1 MKLQSIGLC
10 LFATATAAFAASSP
24 SSAPVMPFS
33 FVENRGQAESA
44 IRYIGN
50 GPQFKAW
57 FYESSVSLQQGS
69 AVTRIRFEGGSG
81 SPRIEAGDRLGAT
94 ANYLRG
100 RDPKSWQTGLPLFSS
115 IRYRGVW
122 PGIEIRFKA
131 EDARTKAEYEVGV
144 GASVDEIRLRF
155 EGNAEIQSDGSL
167 VVSNETG
174 EFREDKPFLF
184 QGEGANRAEV
194 AGAFRKYADGSI
206 GFSVP
211 AYDRTKPLVID
222 PIMLFSGYFGG
233 SSQSTITG
241 VAVNSY
247 YNTIVA
253 GWTIGTDL
261 PASSGVKPHNAGG
274 VDAFVAGFSPAGG
287 ALLFCTYLGG
297 SGDDRAFGV
306 AVDASNNTY
315 VTGQTSSTNFPVVGG
330 VQNKLKGARDAFVA
344 KLNPAG
350 NALVYSTY
358 LGGTGVDLG
367 NAIVVDPSNNSAVI
381 IGDTNSTNMPVTA
394 GTFQA
399 ALGGGQDAFV
409 AKLGADGA
417 TITWLTYFGGS
428 AAEHGAALRQDSL
441 GAVFVVGSTSS
452 VDFPNLQGSQPYLG
466 GGQDGFVAKLASNGK
481 SIIFSTYL
489 GGSGGT
495 AGAPE
500 VVNAVSLASHGSL
513 MVAGTTSSA
522 DFPVTPPVWQ
532 ATFGGGQ
539 TDGFICRLD
548 PDTGIMTRAT
558 FVGGSGDDS
567 ITAMATDPYNN
578 LFWITGYTSS
588 TDFISW
594 HAAQPGTGGGMDA
607 FIARLGF
614 SGLVYASYLGGTG
627 SDSANAIAIDY
638 MTNIVLAGSTSSSN
652 FPVKNNVGRNQAAA
666 VTSFVTRLA
675 PNFTLSVANP
685 PAFYFDVWHD
695 TGYNGP
701 NITLNTTNF
710 GAAGD
715 IPLIGDWD
723 GSGVK
728 RIGVFRNGLWILDM
742 NGNNVLDLADK
753 AIAFGKGGDIP
764 VLGDWNGT
772 GRMKLGLFRQGTF
785 ILDLSGH
792 LSGTPSGLSDI
803 TIPFGLP
810 GDLPVV
816 ADWSGSGVTR
826 VGVFRSGQWLID
838 FAGTQSIN
846 KTYTY
851 GQAGDIPVVGDWISS
866 GLANQIGVYRH
877 GSWILN
883 VTGNN
888 SMAPAGQ
895 QELTFGF
902 GSAGYAPIVY

>member
-1 MKLQSIGLC
+1 MKLRESIGLC
-10 LFATATAAFAASSP
+10 LFATAVSGFAASSP
-24 SSAPVMPFS
+24 SSPVMPFS
-33 FVENRGQAESA
+33 FVENRGQAEAA

-50 GPQFKAW
+50 GPRFKAW
-57 FYESSVSLQQGS
+57 FYDRSVSLQQGS
-69 AVTRIRFEGGSG
+69 AVTRVRFEGGSG
-81 SPRIEAGDRLGAT
+81 SPAIEASDRLGAT

-100 RDPKSWQTGLPLFSS
+100 GDPKSWQTGLPLFSS
-115 IRYRGVW
+115 IHYRGVW
-122 PGIEIRFKA
+122 PGVEIRFKA
-131 EDARTKAEYEVGV
+131 EDARAKAEYEVAA

-155 EGNAEIQSDGSL
+155 EGNAEIQPDGSL
-167 VVSNETG
+167 VVTNETG

-184 QGEGANRAEV
+184 QNEGANRTEV
-194 AGAFRKYADGSI
+194 AGAFRKYANGSI

-222 PIMLFSGYFGG
+222 PAIVFSGYFGG

-247 YNTIVA
+247 YNTIAV

-261 PASSGVKPHNAGG
+261 PATGGAKPHNAGG

-287 ALLFCTYLGG
+287 SLVFCTYLGG

-315 VTGQTSSTNFPVVGG
+315 VTGQTSSVNFPVVGG
-330 VQNKLKGARDAFVA
+330 VQSKLKGARDAFVA

-367 NAIVVDPSNNSAVI
+367 NAIVVDPANGSAIV
-381 IGDTNSTNMPVTA
+381 IGDTNSTNMPVTT

-399 ALGGGQDAFV
+399 EPGGGQDAFV
-409 AKLGADGA
+409 AKLAPNGG

-428 AAEHGAALRQDSL
+428 SAEHGAALRQDAA
-441 GAVFVVGSTSS
+441 GAVFVAGSTSS
-452 VDFPNLQGSQPYLG
+452 VNFPILQGSQPHLG
-466 GGQDGFVAKLASNGK
+466 GGQDGFVAKLASDGK
-481 SIIFSTYL
+481 SIVFSTYL

-500 VVNAVSLASHGSL
+500 GVNAVSLASHGSL

-532 ATFGGGQ
+532 TTFGGGQ
-539 TDGFICRLD
+539 TDGFVVRLD
-548 PDTGIMTRAT
+548 PDTGNMLRAT
-558 FVGGSGDDS
+558 FVGGSGDDA
-567 ITAMATDPYNN
+567 ITAMTTDPYTNF
-578 LFWITGYTSS
+578 FWITGYTSS
-588 TDFISW
+588 TDFISRN
-594 HAAQPGTGGGMDA
+594 AAQPANGGGMDA

-614 SGLVYASYLGGTG
+614 SGVLYASYLGGTG
-627 SDSANAIAIDY
+627 NDSANAIAIDF
-638 MTNIVLAGSTSSSN
+638 MTNIVVGGSTSSSN
-652 FPVKNNVGRNQAAA
+652 FPVAGSVGRNQGAAL
-666 VTSFVTRLA
+666 TSFVTRLA
-675 PNFTLSVANP
+675 PNFNLCVASP

-701 NITLNTTNF
+701 NITLNTASF

-728 RIGVFRNGLWILDM
+728 RIGVFRNGLWILDL
-742 NGNNVLDLADK
+742 NGNGVLDLADK
-753 AIAFGKGGDIP
+753 AVQFGKGGDIP

-772 GRMKLGLFRQGTF
+772 GRVKLGLFRQGTF

-792 LSGTPSGLSDI
+792 LTGTPTGLSDV

-826 VGVFRSGQWLID
+826 AGVFRNGQWLID
-838 FAGTQSIN
+838 FSGTQSIN

-866 GLANQIGVYRH
+866 GLSNQIGVYRH
-877 GSWILN
+877 GTWVLN

-888 SMAPAGQ
+888 SMAAGQ
-895 QELTFGF
+895 QDLTFGF
-902 GSAGYAPIVY
+902 GSAGYIPIVY